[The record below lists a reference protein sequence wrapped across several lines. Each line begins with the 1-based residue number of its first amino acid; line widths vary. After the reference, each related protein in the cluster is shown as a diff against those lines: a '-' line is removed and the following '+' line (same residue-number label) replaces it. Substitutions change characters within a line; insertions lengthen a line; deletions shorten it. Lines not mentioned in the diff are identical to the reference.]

1 MASAYLLITVG
12 GTWRRRNS
20 RWEKSLGY
28 AASDGASHTLYDEQ
42 VCFFDDTAFEEVVF
56 RAVVSDRSVLFLL
69 KRREGSMSTHE
80 DRIAALERKMTTLEL
95 KRLYDER
102 KAAENTPS
110 EQAYNYSEINHNL
123 TMLLGI
129 ASGQE
134 HAIRLMQGDLGI
146 IRDRITSL
154 EEKFEQRFTSLEG
167 KFEQVLQHLAA
178 LTTKLE

>member
-1 MASAYLLITVG
+1 MLIE
-12 GTWRRRNS
+12 
-20 RWEKSLGY
+20 EKG
-28 AASDGASHTLYDEQ
+28 
-42 VCFFDDTAFEEVVF
+42 
-56 RAVVSDRSVLFLL
+56 
-69 KRREGSMSTHE
+69 GSMSTHE

>member
-1 MASAYLLITVG
+1 
-12 GTWRRRNS
+12 
-20 RWEKSLGY
+20 
-28 AASDGASHTLYDEQ
+28 
-42 VCFFDDTAFEEVVF
+42 
-56 RAVVSDRSVLFLL
+56 
-69 KRREGSMSTHE
+69 MSTHE

-123 TMLLGI
+123 TLLLGI

-146 IRDRITSL
+146 IRERVDHQEEDIRAIKDDLGTIKERFEQRFTSL

-178 LTTKLE
+178 LTTKLEQGM